1 MSEDYELLDFIDDNE
16 FITSMSNS
24 LLKSIRENH
33 KNSQYHTEILNKIIG
48 ITIIVQEC
56 KIKIDSSKIE
66 DCKISNL
73 KKLFNSKMKERYNL
87 INSLNNSIDNKKS
100 ISSSSGAL

>member
-1 MSEDYELLDFIDDNE
+1 M
-16 FITSMSNS
+16 
-24 LLKSIRENH
+24 
-33 KNSQYHTEILNKIIG
+33 KNSISLKDLSFKCQKLT
-48 ITIIVQEC
+48 TC

-87 INSLNNSIDNKKS
+87 TVDLINSLNNSIDNKKS
-100 ISSSSGAL
+100 IPSSSGAF